1 MELGFRKNFANHKKT
16 HRNGGSVTV
25 FCFLFR
31 SSDRYMHIPLISNI
45 DLNKIDN
52 YTAYSDGIL

>member
-1 MELGFRKNFANHKKT
+1 MQARTSKDSGKFHFLMPS
-16 HRNGGSVTV
+16 GSVTV